1 MKRLLLPILLWCAL
15 SMPTSAQTRFVYEY
29 DANGNVVSRTKV
41 SVANPQNGQ
50 SELAGY
56 ILNDVI
62 VEKQEGTDL
71 YKVSVVGNKGNSVNL
86 QLYDAS
92 SQLLDKDSFTG
103 TTHTVDLSEYS
114 DGVYIL
120 EVEVS
125 DEKCAKKLLK
135 N

>member
-1 MKRLLLPILLWCAL
+1 
-15 SMPTSAQTRFVYEY
+15 MPTSAQTRFVYEY